1 MRKLLTAGFLGALVS
16 GAAPAG
22 EPPPSFTKKPTAIK
36 AGDKVRIEF
45 AVDRET
51 DAAVF
56 IEDGQ
61 GKVVRHLVAGVL
73 GPKAPPPL
81 KPGLAQSVEWDG
93 KADYG
98 VLPPSTIHPPP
109 FRVRVA
115 LGLGAKYDKVVASDP
130 ESLNKIFGLGV
141 GPDGTLYAASQIA
154 THTVHNDGLQLVA
167 LNRDGTYQRTL
178 IPVPADVTREGLAFL
193 GGAAV
198 EVGGRLAPTIAHLN
212 AHQTVDFWP
221 DRGANLA
228 VTPGGLLLV
237 PQGDMLGAVPLGR
250 AVPPGRYAGAKVSA
264 GGKGA
269 DFTSAAVSGD
279 GQWAYVCGD
288 RGKMAGAGSERSKPG
303 TPVPA
308 VYRMKLPERTESAA
322 FFGDP
327 AKAGSD
333 EKHLASPCGL
343 ALDGKGHLLVADRDN
358 NRVVAVAEKDGA
370 FAGSFAVEKP
380 EGLAADPK
388 SGAVYVLRGMGK
400 GSAELVKFSGWK
412 DPKALAKAA
421 LTINTREGASL
432 ALDAS
437 ASPPVA
443 WVGCYYSLLRIEDAG
458 DKFAAPV
465 AIGKGKSGTFGIGSF
480 EDVTVD
486 RYREDPE
493 IYSRRASYSW
503 TRFNEATGKLDTF
516 TPDGNYIR
524 GPAGT
529 CIVPGPGGNI
539 YALCQ
544 TIPAMF
550 KFDRG
555 GKALAWDDPHPPER
569 DFARPDVKDAEERY
583 IQRYAAGKLPPYAV
597 FARVCM
603 GYMTHTMGVR
613 PDGHVFVFERSAK
626 QDHRANKSLRE
637 FEPSGKKLEM
647 PIIWNVSD
655 NVVGPK
661 FDQDG
666 NIYIAEQ
673 VRPADRFVPPEYA
686 EFVGAL
692 KVGAGGSSAD
702 ARRQVAVTMYGSILK
717 FTPKGGT
724 FDFMDPKAGKPY
736 DGEAKLDPGLK
747 TVDAAW
753 GSYGSLR
760 PAKVVGA
767 EWMHLGVS
775 HVNIDY
781 CNCEHINFDVDPF
794 GRVWYPDIGRYR
806 IDVLD
811 TAGNELAHFGGYGN
825 ADSPS
830 ATLRAASG
838 KTSSGRG
845 PDSGS
850 TSSPPNDTLSQSKG
864 RDQKLAEPDVA
875 LAWPL
880 GVAATDKYAY
890 VGDVLNR
897 RLLRAKLI
905 YAAEETCEVK

>member
-1 MRKLLTAGFLGALVS
+1 MALGFLGLLC
-16 GAAPAG
+16 GASLAG
-22 EPPPSFTKKPTAIK
+22 EAPPSFTKKPTAAK

-51 DAAVF
+51 DVAVF
-56 IEDGQ
+56 IEDGGGPSTGSGQ
-61 GKVVRHLVAGVL
+61 SRIVRHLVAGVL
-73 GPKAPPPL
+73 GANAPAPL
-81 KPGLAQSVEWDG
+81 KPGLAQSIEWDG
-93 KADYG
+93 KADWG
-98 VLPPSTIHPPP
+98 KPAPAGP
-109 FRVRVA
+109 FKVRVA
-115 LGLGAKYDKVVASDP
+115 LGMGARYDKVVATEP
-130 ESLNKIFGLGV
+130 ESLNKISGLGV
-141 GPDGTLYAASQIA
+141 GPDGTLYVAAMVA
-154 THTVHNDGLQLVA
+154 THTVHNDGIQLVA

-178 IPVPADVTREGLAFL
+178 IPVPANVTREQLAFL

-212 AHQTVDFWP
+212 GHETVDFRP
-221 DRGANLA
+221 DRGTSLA
-228 VTPGGLLLV
+228 VAPGGLLLV
-237 PQGDMLGAVPLGR
+237 PQGEFLGAVPLGG
-250 AVPPGRYAGAKVSA
+250 AVPPGRYAGARVA

-269 DFTSAAVSGD
+269 DLAAAAVSGD
-279 GQWAYVCGD
+279 GQWAYACGD
-288 RGKMAGAGSERSKPG
+288 RGRMSGSGLERIKPSA
-303 TPVPA
+303 PAPA
-308 VYRMKLPERTESAA
+308 VYRLKLPERTESAV

-327 AKAGSD
+327 AKAGND
-333 EKHLASPCGL
+333 EKHLAAPCAL
-343 ALDGKGHLLVADRDN
+343 ALDGKGHLLIADREN
-358 NRVVAVAEKDGA
+358 NRVVAVAEKDGS
-370 FAGSFAVEKP
+370 FAGSLSVDKP
-380 EGLAADPK
+380 EALAADPK
-388 SGAVYVLRGMGK
+388 SGAVYVLCGRGK

-412 DPKALAKAA
+412 DGKVLAKAA

-458 DKFAAPV
+458 DKFGAPV
-465 AIGKGKSGTFGIGSF
+465 AIGKGKAGTFGLGSF

-486 RYREDPE
+486 RYRDDPE
-493 IYSRRASYSW
+493 IYTRRGGSGYSW
-503 TRFNEATGKLDTF
+503 TRFNEVSGKFDTF
-516 TPDGNYIR
+516 TPDGKYIF

-539 YALCQ
+539 HALCQ

-550 KFDRG
+550 KFDRA

-569 DFARPDVKDAEERY
+569 DFSRPDVKGAEERY
-583 IQRYAAGKLPPYAV
+583 IQRYAAGKLAPYAV
-597 FARVCM
+597 FTRVCM

-626 QDHRANKSLRE
+626 LDHRANKALYQY
-637 FEPSGKKLEM
+637 EPSGKKLAT
-647 PIIWNVSD
+647 PVIWNVSD

-661 FDQDG
+661 FDQQG

-673 VRPADRFVPPEYA
+673 IRPPDRLVPPEYA
-686 EFVGAL
+686 AFVGAL
-692 KVGAGGSSAD
+692 KVGAGGGSAD

-724 FDFMDPKAGKPY
+724 IEVMDAKAGKPY
-736 DGEAKLDPGLK
+736 DGEPQLAPGLK
-747 TVDAAW
+747 TQEAVW
-753 GSYGSLR
+753 GYYGNLR
-760 PAKVVGA
+760 PTKVVGA
-767 EWMHLGVS
+767 EWIHLGAS

-825 ADSPS
+825 ADS
-830 ATLRAASG
+830 
-838 KTSSGRG
+838 RG
-845 PDSGS
+845 PES
-850 TSSPPNDTLSQSKG
+850 
-864 RDQKLAEPDVA
+864 RDKKLAEPDLA

-880 GVAATDKYAY
+880 GVAATDRYAY
-890 VGDVLNR
+890 VGDPLNR
-897 RLLRAKLI
+897 RLLRAKLV